1 MQEQG
6 FGGIGMLRTLA
17 LALLL
22 ATPALADTAYI
33 NANGYTLGEDGT
45 MRRFATLVVD
55 NGGRVKA
62 TLPAGAPLPRG
73 RKVNVKGRTLL
84 PGLIDAHGHVMNLGE
99 RALAVDLSET
109 TSLAA
114 AQAAV
119 KANPGARSSG
129 SAWIRGG
136 GWNQERWGLGR
147 FPTAAELDSVTGNRP
162 AIMRRVDG
170 HAVWLNSA
178 AIKLAGIT
186 AATPDPAG
194 GRIERDAAGNPNGV
208 LVDAAMKLVA
218 AVVPPLSPAEND
230 AALVKSLA
238 IMASTGLTGAHDAGI
253 DRPTWDRY
261 RRFAARGKLTARL
274 YAKAYGPDNRDAIAP
289 DGPIGWRDGDRL
301 AMMAM
306 KLQADGALGSRGAW
320 MVDDYSD
327 APGNKGLPFFDEGN
341 LRRIILAASA
351 KGFQAN
357 VHAIGDAANG
367 AVLSA
372 FAAIPVNQR
381 SALRHRDEHAQILNT
396 GDLPRF
402 ARLGIIA
409 SIQPTHATS
418 DKGMAEARVGEAR
431 LAGGY
436 AWKSLI
442 DSGARIAAGSDFP
455 VEPPNPFYGLHAA
468 VTRQSRDGQPLQG
481 WRMAEAMTLTQAF
494 AAFTTGA
501 AWAGHAEG
509 KVGTLTPGKWADF
522 IIIEQDPFTIAPG
535 DLWKVTIDETWLAG
549 QRVFRRK

>member
-1 MQEQG
+1 
-6 FGGIGMLRTLA
+6 MLRTLA
-17 LALLL
+17 VALLL
-22 ATPALADTAYI
+22 ATPALADTAYF
-33 NANGYTLGEDGT
+33 NANGYTLGDDGKLV
-45 MRRFATLVVD
+45 RFATLVVD

-62 TLPAGAPLPRG
+62 ILPAGAPLPKGKR
-73 RKVNVKGRTLL
+73 VDVKGRTLL
-84 PGLIDAHGHVMNLGE
+84 PGLIDAHGHVMSLGE
-99 RALAVDLSET
+99 RALAVDLSDT

-119 KANPGARSSG
+119 RANPGKG
-129 SAWIRGG
+129 AWIRGG

-147 FPTAAELDSVTGNRP
+147 FPTAAELDAVTGNRP
-162 AIMRRVDG
+162 AILRRVDG
-170 HAVWLNSA
+170 HAVWINSA
-178 AIKLAGIT
+178 ALKLAGIT

-208 LVDAAMKLVA
+208 LVDGAMKLVT
-218 AVVPPLSPAEND
+218 AVEPPLSTAEND
-230 AALVKSLA
+230 AALAKSLA
-238 IMASTGLTGAHDAGI
+238 ILASVGLTGAHDAGI
-253 DRPTWDRY
+253 DRPTWERY

-274 YAKAYGPDNRDAIAP
+274 YTMAYGPENRIAIAP
-289 DGPIGWRDGDRL
+289 HGPIGWRDNDRL

-327 APGNKGLPFFDEGN
+327 APGNKGLPFFEEGN
-341 LRRIILAASA
+341 LRRMIIAASA
-351 KGFQAN
+351 AGFQTN

-372 FAAIPVNQR
+372 FAAIPESQR
-381 SALRHRDEHAQILNT
+381 IALRHRDEHAQIVNT

-418 DKGMAEARVGEAR
+418 DKGMAEARGGEAR

-442 DSGARIAAGSDFP
+442 DSGARVAGGSDFP

-468 VTRQSRDGQPLQG
+468 VTRQSRDGQPPQG
-481 WRMAEAMTLTQAF
+481 WRIAEAMTLPQAF

-501 AWAGHAEG
+501 AWAGHAETM
-509 KVGTLTPGKWADF
+509 VGTLTSGKWADF
-522 IIIEQDPFTIAPG
+522 IIVEQDPFTIAPG
-535 DLWKVTIDETWLAG
+535 DLWKVTVDETWLG
-549 QRVFRRK
+549 GRRVFRKK